1 MLNTTIKP
9 LKVFDLS
16 LLLMERLMTISAPPV
31 LTGQIFDA
39 PNVFHPDGLF
49 STKIFGETG
58 GKERFTLNGHIEL
71 NLEILHPLVYLGI
84 TSMSSLFKDI
94 IHGEKKAIWDDVEK
108 TFKEDENGQTGYLF
122 FKSKMMDIIYTN
134 PIDSDLRE
142 FKIKLVDIKDE
153 KLLTMDKLF
162 VTAAGF
168 RDYTIDSN
176 GRPSQDEVNDF
187 YRSVI
192 NSAGMLDGMS
202 VDNEYNP
209 FIDSIR
215 MKIQQNA
222 LNIYLYLLNA
232 LDGKRGVL
240 QSNVISRDIKYGT
253 RNVITADASV
263 INRLGSG
270 NHLRFNE
277 MSVGLYQHSK
287 AIAPIAIAR
296 LRDMFSKVVS
306 QHEKTITV
314 INKKTLET
322 NKISVPNKIIDEF
335 TTDKGLNGYLN
346 KFSDSTFAKKDVGGD
361 EYSIFMISENNGI
374 IKLIDTTEYLNEEEK
389 KYIRPI
395 TNIELLYLTI
405 CNTFDKYYASST
417 RYPAIN
423 QGSTFPVKPNIK
435 PTLSMKSVEIESM
448 DGVMLKVDNY
458 PDLTADI
465 YDSISPHHTK
475 LARATADSIRV
486 L

>member
-31 LTGQIFDA
+31 LTGQIFAA

-240 QSNVISRDIKYGT
+240 ESNVIS
-253 RNVITADASV
+253 
-263 INRLGSG
+263 
-270 NHLRFNE
+270 
-277 MSVGLYQHSK
+277 
-287 AIAPIAIAR
+287 
-296 LRDMFSKVVS
+296 
-306 QHEKTITV
+306 
-314 INKKTLET
+314 
-322 NKISVPNKIIDEF
+322 
-335 TTDKGLNGYLN
+335 
-346 KFSDSTFAKKDVGGD
+346 
-361 EYSIFMISENNGI
+361 
-374 IKLIDTTEYLNEEEK
+374 
-389 KYIRPI
+389 
-395 TNIELLYLTI
+395 
-405 CNTFDKYYASST
+405 
-417 RYPAIN
+417 
-423 QGSTFPVKPNIK
+423 
-435 PTLSMKSVEIESM
+435 
-448 DGVMLKVDNY
+448 
-458 PDLTADI
+458 
-465 YDSISPHHTK
+465 
-475 LARATADSIRV
+475 
-486 L
+486 